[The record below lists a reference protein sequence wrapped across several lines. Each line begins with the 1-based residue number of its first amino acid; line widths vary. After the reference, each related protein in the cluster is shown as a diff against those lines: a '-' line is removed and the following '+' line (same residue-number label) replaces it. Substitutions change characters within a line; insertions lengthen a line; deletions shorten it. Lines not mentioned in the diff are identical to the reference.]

1 MSTAVREQ
9 SVATRLGVRPV
20 INASAT
26 LTALGGSLMRPETAA
41 AMVEASKH
49 FVDIKEFNRKAGER
63 IADLTRNEACYI
75 SSGAAA
81 GIAVTIAGCI
91 AGQDAE
97 LTTRLPD
104 LDDHARKE
112 VIVHKGQ
119 RNGYDFA
126 ARQTGARLV
135 EVGGTTAD
143 VAAAI
148 TENTVA
154 ILWFAGEHFS
164 TGAAPIEEVVAV
176 GHARGVPV
184 IVDAA
189 AQIPPIANLW
199 RFTNEIGADVV
210 VFSGGKALRGPQ
222 PTGLVLGKR
231 EMIENAR
238 FHGSPNYSIGR
249 PMKVGKE
256 ELAGI
261 VTAVEL
267 ALQVDEPALIAQ
279 YEQTVREW
287 IDGLQGIAGVTAER
301 GYPSEAGQPHSRTIV
316 RFSAASGVTRQ
327 GVVDA
332 LWDGDPRIAVGLPTG
347 DDDAIALNPQT
358 LEAGEAAIVLRRLR
372 EVLGA

>member
-63 IADLTRNEACYI
+63 IAELTRNEACYI

-97 LTTRLPD
+97 LTTRLPY

-332 LWDGDPRIAVGLPTG
+332 LWEGDPRIAVGLPTG

>member
-1 MSTAVREQ
+1 
-9 SVATRLGVRPV
+9 
-20 INASAT
+20 
-26 LTALGGSLMRPETAA
+26 
-41 AMVEASKH
+41 
-49 FVDIKEFNRKAGER
+49 
-63 IADLTRNEACYI
+63 
-75 SSGAAA
+75 
-81 GIAVTIAGCI
+81 
-91 AGQDAE
+91 
-97 LTTRLPD
+97 
-104 LDDHARKE
+104 
-112 VIVHKGQ
+112 
-119 RNGYDFA
+119 
-126 ARQTGARLV
+126 
-135 EVGGTTAD
+135 
-143 VAAAI
+143 
-148 TENTVA
+148 
-154 ILWFAGEHFS
+154 
-164 TGAAPIEEVVAV
+164 
-176 GHARGVPV
+176 
-184 IVDAA
+184 
-189 AQIPPIANLW
+189 
-199 RFTNEIGADVV
+199 
-210 VFSGGKALRGPQ
+210 
-222 PTGLVLGKR
+222 
-231 EMIENAR
+231 MIENAR

-332 LWDGDPRIAVGLPTG
+332 LWEGDPRIAVGLPTG